1 MNHLESNFF
10 AKTWVQTIF
19 NILSSLTVMI
29 ILTLIVYFIKIPN
42 PNMIL
47 ISGVTVATALFGI
60 TAGIP
65 CGIEM
70 IVFSMYYFSNN
81 HNYFEYTEINLY
93 RLIVIIV
100 GTLVS
105 ILTIGVLRYKHAQ
118 NKNKLELLNKKLEH
132 DNLDLK
138 AISYVDPL
146 TKTKNRY
153 AFREE
158 MPSLFGQDVILMI
171 LDIDDFKQINDQ
183 FGHPCGDDVLSH
195 FGDFLVTNLGQE
207 SCFRYGGDEFLIVKK
222 STTLEEFEVSLD
234 KLKNEIESFR
244 SKQGF
249 VPLHFSCGIVKGS
262 FQNDDELVDMM
273 NEADKLLYQSKKQ
286 GKDTWSIVDHSNI

>member
-1 MNHLESNFF
+1 MNHLKSNFF

-19 NILSSLTVMI
+19 NTLSSITVMI
-29 ILTLIVYFIKIPN
+29 ILTLIVLFLKVPN

-47 ISGVTVATALFGI
+47 ISGVIVATALFGI

-70 IVFSMYYFSNN
+70 IIFSMYYFSTN
-81 HNYFEYTEINLY
+81 HSYFEYTEINIY
-93 RLIVIIV
+93 KLIVIII

-105 ILTIGVLRYKHAQ
+105 ISTIGILRYKHAQ
-118 NKNKLELLNKKLEH
+118 NKTKLELLNKKLEH

-146 TKTKNRY
+146 TKTRNRY

-158 MPSLFGQDVILMI
+158 MPSLIGQDVILMI

-195 FGDFLVTNLGQE
+195 FGNFLVTNLGQE

-222 STTLEEFEVSLD
+222 NTSLEEFEVSVV
-234 KLKNEIESFR
+234 KLKQEIETFR

-249 VPLHFSCGIVKGS
+249 IPLHFSCGIVKGS
-262 FQNDDELVDMM
+262 FQNEDQLVDMM
-273 NEADKLLYQSKKQ
+273 NEADKLLYKSKKQ
-286 GKDTWSIVDHSNI
+286 GKDSWTIADNSSI